1 MRRLTAVL
9 SAAAVVVAT
18 SVLFAQAKPNFA
30 GKWVLE
36 PAAGADGGQMMAGGG
51 QGGGR
56 MGGRMGRGMRGGWG
70 QNVTITQDANTLTVD
85 YSLGQNPVKAVYK
98 LDGSESH
105 NTMTGRGGQS
115 MDQVSKA
122 AWDGNTIVITTTTQ
136 FGEQKRT
143 LSMEGDNLVLTTST
157 QNGDVKATYKKG
169 M

>member
-1 MRRLTAVL
+1 
-9 SAAAVVVAT
+9 
-18 SVLFAQAKPNFA
+18 
-30 GKWVLE
+30 
-36 PAAGADGGQMMAGGG
+36 
-51 QGGGR
+51 
-56 MGGRMGRGMRGGWG
+56 
-70 QNVTITQDANTLTVD
+70 
-85 YSLGQNPVKAVYK
+85 VKAVYK